1 MSSLFPSL
9 TLLCLLVIECRGDCA
24 RSATIPEAM
33 GITPYKMWEG
43 DDPRYLDNAL
53 IAKLSFAYDEDGD
66 AKKVSTEPC
75 SFEVYQS
82 GESESESGYVNID
95 MVPVYTIQE
104 IFVGVNTTKGEGGVT
119 VGDEIPILYS
129 TDTGSREDLPSRLN
143 DKEGFLGVL
152 NLKGYCFVD
161 GEHVKASSMAQQLYT
176 MSECN
181 SLLNIPWPDVSKE
194 DRELLRNPSQ
204 PSSQPSFQPSSQPV
218 SNAFSSTLTS
228 FGNIIIMVAAIT
240 LF

>member
-1 MSSLFPSL
+1 MNSLFPSL
-9 TLLCLLVIECRGDCA
+9 TVLCLLAIECRGDCA

-53 IAKLSFAYDEDGD
+53 IAKLAFAYDENGD

-75 SFEVYQS
+75 SFEV
-82 GESESESGYVNID
+82 GYNVYID

-104 IFVGVNTTKGEGGVT
+104 IFVGGNTTKSGVS

-129 TDTGSREDLPSRLN
+129 TDTGSSDLPSRLN

-152 NLKGYCFVD
+152 NLRNTYCFVD
-161 GEHVKASSMAQQLYT
+161 GEHVKASSMVQQLYT

-181 SLLNIPWPDVSKE
+181 SLSNIPWPDVSKE

-204 PSSQPSFQPSSQPV
+204 SSSQSA
-218 SNAFSSTLTS
+218 SNAFSSTWTS

>member
-1 MSSLFPSL
+1 MNSLFPSL
-9 TLLCLLVIECRGDCA
+9 TLLCLLAIECRGDCA

-43 DDPRYLDNAL
+43 DDPRYLDNDL
-53 IAKLSFAYDEDGD
+53 IAKLAFAYDENGD

-82 GESESESGYVNID
+82 GESESESGYVYID

-104 IFVGVNTTKGEGGVT
+104 IFVGGNTTKSGVS

-129 TDTGSREDLPSRLN
+129 TDTGSSDLPSRLN

-152 NLKGYCFVD
+152 NLRGGYCFVD
-161 GEHVKASSMAQQLYT
+161 GEHVFEASSMAQQLYT

-181 SLLNIPWPDVSKE
+181 SLSNIPWPDVSKE

-204 PSSQPSFQPSSQPV
+204 SSSQSA
-218 SNAFSSTLTS
+218 SNAFSSTWTS